1 MPTVSVCRSLT
12 DISVLCGLFLASA
25 ESVPRLWPAARP
37 PAAGCPYS
45 SSRKFKCCQCCHQFV
60 CLLFEPWSCYYFGY
74 GCSPTEKRGAS
85 QGACQVAAWPSVAF
99 VLCPVSLVYPAL
111 PCPALAA
118 TTVNSRLGSA
128 CLVALFTFAAPAHW
142 RHKQLYHGAR
152 GCKQVAAAHCATQHV
167 VLATR
172 RTQQTVAAAGR
183 ETGKRGLE
191 SFGIYRLVLDMRIV
205 AAAATAA
212 AGAAG

>member
-1 MPTVSVCRSLT
+1 MSSGRVAQCRLCAVPCILAVSC
-12 DISVLCGLFLASA
+12 
-25 ESVPRLWPAARP
+25 
-37 PAAGCPYS
+37 
-45 SSRKFKCCQCCHQFV
+45 
-60 CLLFEPWSCYYFGY
+60 
-74 GCSPTEKRGAS
+74 
-85 QGACQVAAWPSVAF
+85 
-99 VLCPVSLVYPAL
+99 PAL

-128 CLVALFTFAAPAHW
+128 CLVALFTFAAPAQW

-183 ETGKRGLE
+183 ETGRRGLE

-205 AAAATAA
+205 AAAAGAA
-212 AGAAG
+212 AG

>member
-1 MPTVSVCRSLT
+1 MWSVSR
-12 DISVLCGLFLASA
+12 LCSICATPLAC
-25 ESVPRLWPAARP
+25 RP
-37 PAAGCPYS
+37 PAAAGCPHS
-45 SSRKFKCCQCCHQFV
+45 SSRNLKCCQCCHQFV

-74 GCSPTEKRGAS
+74 GCSTTEKRGAS

-111 PCPALAA
+111 PCPVLAA
-118 TTVNSRLGSA
+118 TTVNSRLGSV

-172 RTQQTVAAAGR
+172 RTQQTVAAAGG
-183 ETGKRGLE
+183 EEG
-191 SFGIYRLVLDMRIV
+191 VRIV
-205 AAAATAA
+205 WDLSIG
-212 AGAAG
+212 AGHAHCGRRRCCWCCWLTYRRKLLLM